1 MTISAEMRLY
11 VRQRAGF
18 ACEYCGVAEHDT
30 GGELTV
36 DHFHPQSLGGPDHA
50 DNLLYCCQRCNQY
63 KADYWP
69 STANAPALWNPR
81 QESRTDHLLTLADGT
96 IYPITPTGAFTL
108 RRLRLNR
115 PPLIAYRLQQRA
127 HTEDRRL
134 LAELREMITLLEHL
148 QQRHAALLDEQR
160 ALLEEQRILLTVLLN
175 REAS

>member
-1 MTISAEMRLY
+1 MSITAEMRLQ

-18 ACEYCGVAEHDT
+18 ACEYCGVSESDT
-30 GGELTV
+30 GGELTI
-36 DHFHPQSLGGPDHA
+36 DHYHPQSLGGADIP

-69 STANAPALWNPR
+69 AIANAPSLWNPR
-81 QESRTDHLLTLADGT
+81 QEPRADHLLTLADGT
-96 IYPITPTGAFTL
+96 VYPLTPTGAFTI

-115 PPLIAYRLQQRA
+115 PPLIAYRLQQQV

-134 LAELREMITLLEHL
+134 LAELREMVTLLERL

-160 ALLEEQRILLTVLLN
+160 ALLEAQRTLLTLLLN
-175 REAS
+175 RDT

>member
-1 MTISAEMRLY
+1 MSITSETRLH

-18 ACEYCGVAEHDT
+18 ACEYCGVTESDT

-36 DHFHPQSLGGPDHA
+36 DHYHPQSLGGADTP

-69 STANAPALWNPR
+69 ATADDPSLWNPR
-81 QESRTDHLLTLADGT
+81 QEPRTTHMLALADGT
-96 IYPITPTGAFTL
+96 VYPLTPAGAFTI

-115 PPLIAYRLQQRA
+115 PPLIAYRLQQQTRA
-127 HTEDRRL
+127 EDRRL
-134 LAELREMITLLEHL
+134 LSELREMVALLEHL

-160 ALLEEQRILLTVLLN
+160 ALLEEQRTLLTLLLRRN
-175 REAS
+175 T